1 MAGLQE
7 LISRG
12 RLIFSGAAKRFE
24 VFKLINGKKST
35 KEIARKTGRSL
46 SSILQDIEKLKNMEL
61 VRGKTDKKGKV
72 VRKEKASVYEKLP
85 LIKHV
90 SLSYF
95 KDVADTNKLARRVV
109 IKRSKLAKQSV
120 IHVPTANEIL
130 DISKRGEDQFYE
142 FKSPGTDSPKI
153 TKEVA
158 AFLHTKN
165 GGIIF
170 YGIEDD
176 GSIIGSDVRKQV
188 FDQRVHNSIR
198 NTITPQP
205 TIEIKESDVL
215 GSKVIMIII
224 PPWERKTLYQYTKN
238 EKYYIRKGT
247 NVFVLKPDEIKK
259 LLKGKYIV

>member
-12 RLIFSGAAKRFE
+12 RFILSGAPKRFE

-46 SSILQDIEKLKNMEL
+46 SSVLQDIEKFKNMEL
-61 VRGKTDKKGKV
+61 VRGKLDKNGKV
-72 VRKEKASVYEKLP
+72 VRKEKAFVYEKTP

-95 KDVADTNKLARRVV
+95 KDVADT
-109 IKRSKLAKQSV
+109 SKLASKVVIRKSKLTKQLT

-130 DISKRGEDQFYE
+130 DISKRGEDQLYE

-158 AFLHTKN
+158 AFLHTKK

-176 GSIIGSDVRKQV
+176 GSIIGSDVRRQE
-188 FDQRVHNSIR
+188 FDQRIHNSIR
-198 NTITPQP
+198 NTISPQP
-205 TIEIKESDVL
+205 SIEIKKSDIL

-224 PPWERKTLYQYTKN
+224 PPWDRKTLYQYTKN
-238 EKYYIRKGT
+238 EKYYIRKGA
-247 NVFVLKPDEIKK
+247 NVFALKPDEITK
-259 LLKGKYIV
+259 LSKGEYIV